1 MIHRLA
7 LIVGSVAA
15 AAIMALGFLATG
27 LGPRGAIVDAQQPST
42 AATTDTATAA
52 NGGLVAQAALD
63 PVTRVETTT
72 VYVRPAAKPKVI
84 HVTRQA
90 PAAAG
95 QRPTKVAKPPTVQ
108 RGGGGGDDGGER
120 GDD

>member
-15 AAIMALGFLATG
+15 AAILALGFLASG
-27 LGPRGAIVDAQQPST
+27 VGPSGALVDAEQPGST
-42 AATTDTATAA
+42 GAA
-52 NGGLVAQAALD
+52 NATDAPAAS
-63 PVTRVETTT
+63 PITRVETTT

-84 HVTRQA
+84 HVTRRA
-90 PAAAG
+90 PK
-95 QRPTKVAKPPTVQ
+95 PAKRQSTVV
-108 RGGGGGDDGGER
+108 RVRRTSGGSGGGER